1 MKVLKT
7 LGLIGSVLALIVI
20 CFSIPALCTPA
31 LYERLGISMPD
42 LLAYL
47 INVVFGL
54 LLLTF
59 AVAMIRQYSIS
70 RAEQLPVM
78 LKEGVFE
85 SVIKATE
92 KISKGEF
99 NIELNHPKTRNE
111 AEKLS
116 GELTNAI
123 NKMAMELKKIDE
135 MRRMFISDV
144 SHEIQSPL
152 TSIRGFAKALRI
164 GNMSD
169 EEKLRYLTI
178 IEEES
183 LRLSRLSDN
192 LLRLASLEAETIE
205 YNPLPYRLDSQIVDM
220 VLSCEPLWREKE
232 LVVETELDK
241 VTVRADK
248 ELLSQV
254 WLNLLYNSIKF
265 TPNGG
270 KIILYLR
277 ELTDKVEFKIVDTGT
292 GITDA
297 DKKRIFERFYK
308 ADRSRNRANQGSG
321 LGLTIS
327 NEIIKLHKGDIRV
340 EDNQP
345 SGTIFIVTLP
355 K

>member
-1 MKVLKT
+1 MKILKT
-7 LGLIGSVLALIVI
+7 LGFIGAVLALIVI

-31 LYERLGISMPD
+31 LYERLGVSMPN

-47 INVVFGL
+47 INAVLGL
-54 LLLTF
+54 LLLAF
-59 AVAMIRQYSIS
+59 AAAMIRQYSVS

-78 LKEGVFE
+78 LKEGVYE

-99 NIELNHPKTRNE
+99 NIELRHPKTRNE
-111 AEKLS
+111 VEKLS
-116 GELTNAI
+116 EELTNAI
-123 NKMAMELKKIDE
+123 NKMAMELRKIDE
-135 MRRMFISDV
+135 MRGMFISDV

-164 GNMSD
+164 GNTSD
-169 EEKLRYLTI
+169 EERLRYLTI

-183 LRLSRLSDN
+183 LRLSKLSDN

-205 YNPLPYRLDSQIVDM
+205 YKPLSYRLDNQIIDM
-220 VLSCEPLWREKE
+220 VLSCESLWREKE
-232 LVVETELDK
+232 LAVETELDK
-241 VTVRADK
+241 VTVTADK

-265 TPNGG
+265 TPKDG
-270 KIILYLR
+270 KIVLYLR
-277 ELTDKVEFKIVDTGT
+277 ELTDKAEFRIEDTGT
-292 GITDA
+292 GIADN

-308 ADRSRNRANQGSG
+308 ADKSRNRANQGSG

-327 NEIIKLHKGDIRV
+327 SKIIKLHKGDIRV

>member
-1 MKVLKT
+1 MRILKT
-7 LGLIGSVLALIVI
+7 LGFIGAVLALIVI
-20 CFSIPALCTPA
+20 CFSIPALCAPV
-31 LYERLGISMPD
+31 LYEHLGVSMPD
-42 LLAYL
+42 LPAYL
-47 INVVFGL
+47 INVVLGL
-54 LLLTF
+54 LLLAF

-99 NIELNHPKTRNE
+99 NIELSHPKTRNE
-111 AEKLS
+111 VEKLS

-123 NKMAMELKKIDE
+123 SKMAMELRKIDE

-164 GNMSD
+164 GNTGD
-169 EEKLRYLTI
+169 EERVRYLTI

-183 LRLSRLSDN
+183 LRLSKLSDN
-192 LLRLASLEAETIE
+192 LLRLASLEAETIK

-232 LVVETELDK
+232 LAVETELDK
-241 VTVRADK
+241 VTVPADK

-277 ELTDKVEFKIVDTGT
+277 ELTDQVEFKIADTGT
-292 GITDA
+292 GIADN

-308 ADRSRNRANQGSG
+308 ADKARNRVNQGSG

-327 NEIIKLHKGDIRV
+327 SQIIRLHKGDIRV

>member
-1 MKVLKT
+1 MRVLKT
-7 LGLIGSVLALIVI
+7 LGFIGAVLALIVV

-31 LYERLGISMPD
+31 LYTRLGISMPD
-42 LLAYL
+42 LPAYL
-47 INVVFGL
+47 IDAVLGL
-54 LLLTF
+54 LLLVL
-59 AVAMIRQYSIS
+59 AAAMIRQYSVS

-85 SVIKATE
+85 SVIKAIE

-99 NIELNHPKTRNE
+99 NIELSHPKTRNE
-111 AEKLS
+111 VEKLS

-123 NKMAMELKKIDE
+123 NKMAMELKKVDE

-164 GNMSD
+164 GTIGD
-169 EEKLRYLTI
+169 EERLRYLTI
-178 IEEES
+178 IEDES

-192 LLRLASLEAETIE
+192 LLRLASLEAEVTE
-205 YNPLPYRLDSQIVDM
+205 CNPAPYRLDSQIVDM
-220 VLSCEPLWREKE
+220 ILSCEPLWREKE

-241 VTVRADK
+241 VTVTADK
-248 ELLSQV
+248 ELLSHV

-270 KIILYLR
+270 KIILYLY

-292 GITDA
+292 GITDD

-308 ADRSRNRANQGSG
+308 SDKSRNRSNQGSG

-327 NEIIKLHKGDIRV
+327 SQIIKLHKGGIHA

>member
-7 LGLIGSVLALIVI
+7 LGFIGAVLALIMI

-31 LYERLGISMPD
+31 LYSRLGIFPPH
-42 LLAYL
+42 LLSYL
-47 INVVFGL
+47 IDVVLGL
-54 LLLTF
+54 LLLAF
-59 AVAMIRQYSIS
+59 AAAMIRQYSVS

-99 NIELNHPKTRNE
+99 NIELSHPKTRNE
-111 AEKLS
+111 VEKLS

-123 NKMAMELKKIDE
+123 NKMAMELRKIDE

-152 TSIRGFAKALRI
+152 TSIRGFAKALRV

-169 EEKLRYLTI
+169 EERLRYLTI

-192 LLRLASLEAETIE
+192 LLRLASLEAETTE
-205 YNPLPYRLDSQIVDM
+205 YNPAPYQLDSQIVDM

-241 VTVRADK
+241 VTVPADK

-270 KIILYLR
+270 KITLCLR
-277 ELTDKVEFKIVDTGT
+277 ELTDKVEFRIADTGT
-292 GITDA
+292 GIADN

-308 ADRSRNRANQGSG
+308 ADKSRNRANQGSG

-327 NEIIKLHKGDIRV
+327 SQIIKLHKGDIRV

-345 SGTIFIVTLP
+345 SGSVFIVTLP